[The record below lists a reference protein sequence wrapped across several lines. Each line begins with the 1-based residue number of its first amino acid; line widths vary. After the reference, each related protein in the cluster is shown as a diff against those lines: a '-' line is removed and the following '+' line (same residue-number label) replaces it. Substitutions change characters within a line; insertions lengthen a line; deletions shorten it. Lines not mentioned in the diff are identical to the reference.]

1 MSIDKPKRKTT
12 YTLVGY
18 LMVITAAI
26 LFGVN
31 GNISRLLFDDG
42 IWTFTLMAFR
52 MLIGG
57 ICLMTILIIG
67 TRKGLRVHRRSWG
80 WVVAF
85 GIVLALTAYT
95 YFLAISRLPLAVA
108 IIIIFT
114 APAWMALWNIIWY
127 RLMPSRYVL
136 IAVGLT
142 VIGVILLTGIWHQN
156 LNGLDLLGLFFAF
169 LGLVTYIAY
178 LLVGRR
184 VGQYLPPLTSTGYG
198 ALVASLFWFI
208 VQPPWAIPSNT
219 WTPYHLFLIPL
230 VGTVGMAIPFS
241 LVLGSLRRIDALH
254 VGIAS
259 TLELPSAGIIA
270 DFWLCQQPDIWQIS
284 GFVMVPA
291 GITLLQY
298 ENAVLKPIE

>member
-1 MSIDKPKRKTT
+1 
-12 YTLVGY
+12 
-18 LMVITAAI
+18 MVITAAI

-42 IWTFTLMAFR
+42 ISPLTLIEFR

-67 TRKGLRVHRRSWG
+67 QRKGLRVHRRYWG

-108 IIIIFT
+108 LIIIFT
-114 APAWMALWNIIWY
+114 APAWMVLWNIIWY

-156 LNGLDLLGLFFAF
+156 LNGLDLLGLFFAL

-184 VGQYLPPLTSTGYG
+184 VGQYLPSLTSTGYG
-198 ALVASLFWFI
+198 ALIASLFWFI
-208 VQPPWAIPSNT
+208 VQPPWAIPANT
-219 WTPYHLFLIPL
+219 WTPYHLFLIAL

-241 LVLGSLRRIDALH
+241 LVLGSLRRIDAMR
-254 VGIAS
+254 VGIVS

-270 DFWLCQQPDIWQIS
+270 YFWLGQHLDIWQIS
-284 GFVMVPA
+284 GFVLVLA
-291 GITLLQY
+291 GIIILQY
-298 ENAVLKPIE
+298 EKAGIKPIE

>member
-1 MSIDKPKRKTT
+1 
-12 YTLVGY
+12 
-18 LMVITAAI
+18 MVITAAI

-42 IWTFTLMAFR
+42 ISPLTLIEFR

-67 TRKGLRVHRRSWG
+67 QRKGLRVQRRYWG

-108 IIIIFT
+108 LIIIFT

-156 LNGLDLLGLFFAF
+156 LNGLDLLGLFFAL

-184 VGQYLPPLTSTGYG
+184 VGQYLPSLTSTGYG
-198 ALVASLFWFI
+198 ALIASLFCLLCS
-208 VQPPWAIPSNT
+208 P
-219 WTPYHLFLIPL
+219 HGLFLPIP
-230 VGTVGMAIPFS
+230 GRPITFS
-241 LVLGSLRRIDALH
+241 
-254 VGIAS
+254 
-259 TLELPSAGIIA
+259 
-270 DFWLCQQPDIWQIS
+270 
-284 GFVMVPA
+284 
-291 GITLLQY
+291 
-298 ENAVLKPIE
+298 